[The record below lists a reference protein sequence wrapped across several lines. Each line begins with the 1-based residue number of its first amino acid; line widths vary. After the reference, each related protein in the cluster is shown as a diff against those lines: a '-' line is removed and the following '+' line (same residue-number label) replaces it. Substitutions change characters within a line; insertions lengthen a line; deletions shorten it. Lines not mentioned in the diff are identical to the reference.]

1 MPEFAHN
8 ASDLKIP
15 SKDTE
20 WILTAL
26 MLCLTQNYEKY
37 CIGLEIS

>member
-8 ASDLKIP
+8 AFDLKNP

-26 MLCLTQNYEKY
+26 MLCLTQKSWEV
-37 CIGLEIS
+37 LHRT